1 MTDVQ
6 KIYAAWGAVATAIL
20 VALAAF
26 PSIAGTA
33 VAQRDAAQWETRAQS
48 LTDTQ
53 TVVGSSTL
61 NSKTIERLASLQDIE
76 TQYGR
81 DLHATA
87 DLVSY
92 QQFDFEKSKTN
103 RAEKLCLAEAI
114 YYEARSETRSG
125 QKAVAEVVLN
135 RVSSKHF
142 PSTICGVVY
151 EGSERRTGCQF
162 SFTCDGSM
170 DIAPQGKS
178 WQRSKDMAG
187 LMITGAEAPMT
198 NRATHYHTSAITPKW
213 SKNMRMTRRVGS
225 HVFYRFAPRDYTPST
240 PALTVAPPI

>member
-6 KIYAAWGAVATAIL
+6 KIYAAWGAVATAII

-48 LTDTQ
+48 LAETPAAVDASTP
-53 TVVGSSTL
+53 SSMTL
-61 NSKTIERLASLQDIE
+61 ERLASLQEID
-76 TQYGR
+76 TQYGQ
-81 DLHATA
+81 DLHVTA
-87 DLVSY
+87 DLMSY
-92 QQFDFEKSKTN
+92 HQIDFEASKVQM
-103 RAEKLCLAEAI
+103 AEELCLAEAI

-125 QKAVAEVVLN
+125 QKAVAEVILN
-135 RVSSKHF
+135 RVASKHF

-170 DIAPQGKS
+170 DIAPKGKS

-187 LMITGAEAPMT
+187 LMITGAETPMT